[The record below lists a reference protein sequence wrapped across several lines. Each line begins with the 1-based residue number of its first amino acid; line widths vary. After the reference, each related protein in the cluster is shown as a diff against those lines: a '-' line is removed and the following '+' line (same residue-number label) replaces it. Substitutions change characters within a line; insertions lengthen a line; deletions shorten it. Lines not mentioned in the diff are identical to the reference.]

1 MTDPGRDGAARRL
14 CAGGLHWQ
22 DIEGEVVA
30 LQGAAS
36 QYVAVNRSGTL
47 LWRALA
53 HGGTRTSL
61 AAELAD
67 AYGLPYERAL
77 ADTDAFLAQ
86 LRAQGLLEE

>member
-1 MTDPGRDGAARRL
+1 MTDQGRDGGTLRL
-14 CAGGLHWQ
+14 RAEGLHWQ

-30 LQGAAS
+30 LQARAS
-36 QYVAVNRSGTL
+36 QYVAVNRAGTR

-61 AAELAD
+61 AGELAD
-67 AYGLPYERAL
+67 AYGLPYEQAL

-86 LRAQGLLEE
+86 LRAQGLLQE